1 MIQPKELTIKT
12 QAGDE
17 KTFFLSKFPA
27 TVGRE
32 IFCKY
37 PLSGLPKLGDYAVNE
52 ETMIKC
58 LSYVQ
63 AITPAGQPIALSSR
77 ALIDNHVP
85 DWETLV
91 KLEYAMLEYNGS
103 FFENGKVSGFLDM
116 LTAKVPELTSKI
128 LTVLSERSSAQSKQ
142 RSTN

>member
-1 MIQPKELTIKT
+1 MIQPKEITIKT

-17 KTFFLSKFPA
+17 KEFILSKFPA

-52 ETMIKC
+52 ETMLKLMAHVCVRTDSGIDLPLK
-58 LSYVQ
+58 
-63 AITPAGQPIALSSR
+63 TR
-77 ALIDNHVP
+77 ALVDNHIP

-103 FFENGKVSGFLDM
+103 FFGNGKVSGFLDLM
-116 LTAKVPELTSKI
+116 TSKVPELTSKI
-128 LTVLSERSSAQSKQ
+128 LTALSAQSSRAEKQ
-142 RSTN
+142 PSTN

>member
-1 MIQPKELTIKT
+1 MIQPKEIAIKT
-12 QAGDE
+12 QDGTE
-17 KTFFLSKFPA
+17 KTFILSKFPA

-37 PLSGLPKLGDYAVNE
+37 PLSGLPKIGEYSVNE
-52 ETMIKC
+52 ETMVKC
-58 LSYVQ
+58 LSYAQ
-63 AITPAGQPIALSSR
+63 AITPGGVPLALSTK

-103 FFENGKVSGFLDM
+103 FFVNGKAFGFLDTLAKSLNELITKT
-116 LTAKVPELTSKI
+116 LTI
-128 LTVLSERSSAQSKQ
+128 SSAKSSAAEKQ
-142 RSTN
+142 R